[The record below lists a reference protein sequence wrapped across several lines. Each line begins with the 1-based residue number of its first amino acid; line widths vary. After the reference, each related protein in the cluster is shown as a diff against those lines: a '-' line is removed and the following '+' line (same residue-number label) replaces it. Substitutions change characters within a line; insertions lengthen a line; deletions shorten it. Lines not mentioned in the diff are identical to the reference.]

1 MNFSTKFIIN
11 VAIDYVPVLLVIISG
26 VFCVVFFPDYWGRL
40 LLLTIAVILV
50 LSVRVFNKTEF
61 RSKRK

>member
-1 MNFSTKFIIN
+1 MNFLTKFIIN
-11 VAIDYVPVLLVIISG
+11 VAIDYMPVLLVAISG

-40 LLLTIAVILV
+40 LLLTIAVMFV
-50 LSVRVFNKTEF
+50 LSVKLFNKTEF